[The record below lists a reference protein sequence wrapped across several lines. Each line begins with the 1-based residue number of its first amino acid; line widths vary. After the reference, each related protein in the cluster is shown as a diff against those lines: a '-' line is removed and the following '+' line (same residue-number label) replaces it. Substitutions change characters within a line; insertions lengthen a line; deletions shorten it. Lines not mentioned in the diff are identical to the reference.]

1 MPEHN
6 DLKGSDTGRQG
17 PEGAA
22 GSGKSPLEPTLVG
35 FTGALK
41 GSNTE
46 KVNE

>member
-6 DLKGSDTGRQG
+6 DLKGPDTGRQG